1 MFNTAKIFPADP
13 VLALKLRADADDSPL
28 KLDLGAGVYRNE
40 LGQYHEYRA
49 IAKVRKPQH

>member
-1 MFNTAKIFPADP
+1 MFKAAKVSPADP

-40 LGQYHEYRA
+40 SGQYHEYRA
-49 IAKVRKPQH
+49 IAKVRKPEH